1 MIKMKVQ
8 PLPED
13 EKLSRADIMRRRL
26 NSRCKG
32 LLEVGPDVST
42 ISETL
47 DTGDVS
53 LIQHPMSVNDRL
65 AEGTF
70 PADFTVQYLHR
81 TVKDFLETP
90 RVWDRIMLAG
100 PRTYD
105 PYLAL
110 LRSFIARFK
119 YLDPGSSCTEAFRLT
134 VSACMEYAYRVQD
147 RLEEGQSAES
157 LVSLIDEIDRTAKNF
172 NEVSIEEPSRPSIF
186 FHYID
191 SGSYFTFG
199 HSFLSLAVR
208 LGLHTYVEAKVHHG
222 CLAHNNKGIVPLLS
236 EAIILPAGFA
246 KAVWM
251 GAFPSVKM
259 VKKLFKHGA
268 DPNMVS
274 LTNEQRLKTRVSFKH
289 GADPNMVSL
298 TKEQRLKTTVSS
310 QRIPTVWHDLLRHV
324 TESLSDISIEIW
336 HRWAEVIYWF
346 LVYGADA
353 TVDLGTNI
361 CALLSDHLSEEKYNR
376 VLAIMKAKRPQ
387 TWFTKKKENPNLDHS
402 GHLKTWRRFGSR
414 PSQGNILAE

>member
-1 MIKMKVQ
+1 
-8 PLPED
+8 
-13 EKLSRADIMRRRL
+13 
-26 NSRCKG
+26 
-32 LLEVGPDVST
+32 
-42 ISETL
+42 
-47 DTGDVS
+47 
-53 LIQHPMSVNDRL
+53 
-65 AEGTF
+65 
-70 PADFTVQYLHR
+70 
-81 TVKDFLETP
+81 
-90 RVWDRIMLAG
+90 MLAG

-110 LRSFIARFK
+110 LRSFIAQFK

-208 LGLHTYVEAKVHHG
+208 LGLHTYVEAKVHRG
-222 CLAHNNKGIVPLLS
+222 CLTHNGDGIVPLLS
-236 EAIILPAGFA
+236 EAVILPAGFA

-259 VKKLFKHGA
+259 VKMLFKHGA

-310 QRIPTVWHDLLRHV
+310 QGDPTVWQLFL
-324 TESLSDISIEIW
+324 TSIKTLPSPPDEIRD
-336 HRWAEVIYWF
+336 RWAEVIYWF
-346 LVYGADA
+346 LVYGADP
-353 TVDLGTNI
+353 TVDLGDFNRTMLRHI
-361 CALLSDHLSEEKYNR
+361 LSEDEYNR
-376 VLAIMKAKRPQ
+376 VLAIMKAGKSQ
-387 TWFTKKKENPNLDHS
+387 TWFTKKENPNLDHL
-402 GHLKTWRRFGSR
+402 GDLKIGYSV
-414 PSQGNILAE
+414 GLAHR